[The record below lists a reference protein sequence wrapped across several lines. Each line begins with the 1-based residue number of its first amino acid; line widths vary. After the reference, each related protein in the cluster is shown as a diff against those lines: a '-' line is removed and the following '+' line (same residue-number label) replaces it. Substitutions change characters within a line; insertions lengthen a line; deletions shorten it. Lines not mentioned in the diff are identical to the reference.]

1 MSSHASEMAA
11 RRRPSGPV
19 AVIVVAAIVGLILR
33 SYAISVAPLN
43 SYKPDHRDNMTWSDY
58 AWRNGPLKIYDLP
71 RLTPLLERG
80 DLGSG
85 TTGVGITL
93 LPHACNY
100 PPLSAF
106 IFWLQGALWH
116 ALDRDVQT
124 VPLAPETASQLGVQ
138 QVVGRVLE
146 TPAARITQAVPSI
159 LFDIPLAFGVAALV
173 ATLRRTQRWHWP
185 EALAFAI
192 TFLAPPVILDSA
204 FWNQTDSWIT
214 APLVWA
220 VWALVTGRL
229 TLAGVFWGIAL
240 LIKPQGI
247 LLAPIVAYFALAA
260 LLQSGG
266 GLRSAFKLWKVFV
279 ACVLAILAITLPF
292 MIHDARHADGPFH
305 WFKRSYV
312 ATIGAEDYKL
322 TTLNAFNVWWL
333 HWMAQDASPNALDAG
348 RVSLGIERAK
358 LGKLLLAAG
367 ILLCGG
373 LCGRFN
379 RWSNESL
386 VPLTATIFLAAFL
399 LPTSVHERYIYY
411 CIPFFIAMAVLRPAL
426 WGPPLVVLLTV
437 GTAELLAFRWVKL
450 ADPAVRSLSSWF
462 AVAALLAFAWSLFAL
477 TRKSQQ

>member
-1 MSSHASEMAA
+1 MSTFSTEATP
-11 RRRPSGPV
+11 RQRPSGPV
-19 AVIVVAAIVGLILR
+19 AVISAAVVVGLILR
-33 SYAISVAPLN
+33 AWAVSVAPLN

-58 AWRNGPLKIYDLP
+58 AWKNGPLKIYDLP

-80 DLGSG
+80 DLGNG

-106 IFWLQGALWH
+106 IFWLQGGLWH

-124 VPLAPETASQLGVQ
+124 LPLAPDAASELGVQ
-138 QVVGRVLE
+138 QVAGRVLE
-146 TPAARITQAVPSI
+146 TSAARITQAIPSI
-159 LFDIPLAFGVAALV
+159 LFDIPLAFGVAALIAASRSKV
-173 ATLRRTQRWHWP
+173 RWHWA
-185 EALAFAI
+185 EAIAFAV
-192 TFLAPPVILDSA
+192 TFLAPPIILDSA
-204 FWNQTDSWIT
+204 FWNQTDSWVT

-220 VWALVTGRL
+220 VWALVKRRL
-229 TLAGVFWGIAL
+229 FLAGLVWGIAL

-260 LLQSGG
+260 FLQPGG
-266 GLRSAFKLWKVFV
+266 GFRSALKLWKVFV
-279 ACVLAILAITLPF
+279 GCVLTISAITLPF
-292 MIHDARHADGPFH
+292 MINDARHADGPFR

-312 ATIGAEDYKL
+312 ATIGAEDYKR

-333 HWMAQDASPNALDAG
+333 HWMTQEASPEALDAG
-348 RVSLGIERAK
+348 NMSLGIERTK
-358 LGKLLLAAG
+358 LGKFLLAAA
-367 ILLCGG
+367 ISLSGG

-386 VPLTATIFLAAFL
+386 VPLAATIFLAAFL

-411 CIPFFIAMAVLRPAL
+411 CIPFFIAMAVLRPVL
-426 WGPPLVVLLTV
+426 WGPPLVVVLTV

-450 ADPAVRSLSSWF
+450 ADPAVRSLSSCF
-462 AVAALLAFAWSLFAL
+462 AVAALLAFAWTLFAL
-477 TRKSQQ
+477 TRKSEK